1 MQYQLIGLKR
11 KKTIDLPVLYLP
23 ESVTLPSFQFE
34 LPKGEVPSYT
44 PLVIPPSDLQAPE
57 GVESEASEEPEAT
70 GIRQIDI
77 PIIDIKM
84 PVPENEILITAG
96 TTAVVSVAATLTAT
110 AAFKW
115 AVTAMKPI
123 LKTTWKKLSQL
134 KKKDSL
140 AK

>member
-1 MQYQLIGLKR
+1 MGEALV
-11 KKTIDLPVLYLP
+11 LPDPKLP
-23 ESVTLPSFQFE
+23 IAP
-34 LPKGEVPSYT
+34 
-44 PLVIPPSDLQAPE
+44 VIPRVNLDIPTAEIPTYKPMVVPPSDLRPPD
-57 GVESEASEEPEAT
+57 GVKSESEDEQPT
-70 GIRQIDI
+70 GIRQIELPVLDF
-77 PIIDIKM
+77 KV

-115 AVTAMKPI
+115 AVTALKPI
-123 LKTTWKKLSQL
+123 LKTTWKKLSQS

>member
-1 MQYQLIGLKR
+1 VEFP
-11 KKTIDLPVLYLP
+11 TI
-23 ESVTLPSFQFE
+23 TLPPPQEYE
-34 LPKGEVPSYT
+34 LPPPQEYETISIPLPTADVPSYK
-44 PLVIPPSDLQAPE
+44 PLVVPPSDLRAPKGVQA
-57 GVESEASEEPEAT
+57 EASEEPEA
-70 GIRQIDI
+70 GIKKIDI
-77 PIIDIKM
+77 PFTNLKL

-115 AVTAMKPI
+115 AVTALKPI
-123 LKTTWKKLSQL
+123 LKTTWKKLSQS

>member
-1 MQYQLIGLKR
+1 M
-11 KKTIDLPVLYLP
+11 
-23 ESVTLPSFQFE
+23 
-34 LPKGEVPSYT
+34 
-44 PLVIPPSDLQAPE
+44 QAPE
-57 GVESEASEEPEAT
+57 GVESETSDEPETT

-115 AVTAMKPI
+115 AVTAMKPL
-123 LKTTWKKLSQL
+123 LKQAIGKISRRKKEGVNTRV
-134 KKKDSL
+134 
-140 AK
+140 

>member
-1 MQYQLIGLKR
+1 M
-11 KKTIDLPVLYLP
+11 TIELPVLYLP
-23 ESVTLPSFQFE
+23 ESVTLPSFEFE

-44 PLVIPPSDLQAPE
+44 PLVIPPSDLRAPE
-57 GVESEASEEPEAT
+57 GVESETDDDEPETT

-115 AVTAMKPI
+115 AVTAMKPL
-123 LKTTWKKLSQL
+123 LKQAIGKISRRKKEGVNTRV
-134 KKKDSL
+134 
-140 AK
+140 